1 MVILA
6 PIDIRNQDKQCQ
18 IIEVKICLL
27 EPHPPISEVVKGESV
42 TSVVDRRILETP
54 ASTMEK

>member
-1 MVILA
+1 MSG
-6 PIDIRNQDKQCQ
+6 DFGTHWYQDKQCQ

-27 EPHPPISEVVKGESV
+27 EHHPPISEVVKGEGV
-42 TSVVDRRILETP
+42 TSAVETP